1 MLNKI
6 LIIIFISIIF
16 SQLFIKSMRENLENV
31 SHLDIIERLITNT
44 NIKNLE
50 EEEEK
55 SLVNFTRKKN

>member
-50 EEEEK
+50 EEK

>member
-31 SHLDIIERLITNT
+31 SHLDIIERLITNS

-50 EEEEK
+50 EENF
-55 SLVNFTRKKN
+55 LVNFTRKKNLI